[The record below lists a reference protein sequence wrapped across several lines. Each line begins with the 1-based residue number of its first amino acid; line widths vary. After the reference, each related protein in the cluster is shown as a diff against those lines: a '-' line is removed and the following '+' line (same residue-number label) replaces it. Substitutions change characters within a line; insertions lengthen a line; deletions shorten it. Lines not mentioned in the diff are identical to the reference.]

1 MNLLKSDYN
10 LDTMQLIDL
19 LILVMVTSSFC
30 GFIYE
35 LLFYRIDLGYFV
47 KRGSS
52 YGPWIPIYA
61 FGVLAYA
68 LLVYRFK
75 DKPLLVF
82 LLCVI
87 VSGLLEYAT
96 GWFLYNICDTR
107 LWDYNTEIWNF
118 GNIGGYVCFR
128 SVLVF
133 GLAGL
138 MLIYVVIPMLVK
150 IMNRF
155 GYTNEYSYE
164 YATEHP
170 AYLEENNMNTEEI
183 NCWGD
188 SITEGYGSDGLT
200 YPDVLEELTGIPV
213 RNLGVGG
220 EDSRDILRRS
230 IAYGSQEEDILVI
243 QMGDNGGWRNLG
255 QLIRQYRELISEA
268 GTDRYIIISSTDDPN
283 DFEQIWGY
291 TTEPVGLENTWYEE
305 EFEEEF
311 GEHLFNGRKYLIEYG
326 LQINGIRRTET
337 DYMRAKSGCISLQ
350 LRNPWIDNTHLNE
363 AGYTALAHGVYEKG
377 KELGYW

>member
-1 MNLLKSDYN
+1 MRKG
-10 LDTMQLIDL
+10 LIVL
-19 LILVMVTSSFC
+19 TLAAATLVLSSC
-30 GFIYE
+30 GAGSAAGGEKPPNQEYE
-35 LLFYRIDLGYFV
+35 SEEAGYD
-47 KRGSS
+47 SS
-52 YGPWIPIYA
+52 
-61 FGVLAYA
+61 
-68 LLVYRFK
+68 
-75 DKPLLVF
+75 
-82 LLCVI
+82 
-87 VSGLLEYAT
+87 S
-96 GWFLYNICDTR
+96 
-107 LWDYNTEIWNF
+107 EI
-118 GNIGGYVCFR
+118 
-128 SVLVF
+128 
-133 GLAGL
+133 
-138 MLIYVVIPMLVK
+138 
-150 IMNRF
+150 

-291 TTEPVGLENTWYEE
+291 TTKPVGMEDTRYEAAFRE
-305 EFEEEF
+305 AF
-311 GEHLFNGRKYLIEYG
+311 GEHLLIGRKYLVENG
-326 LQINGIRRTET
+326 LAINGLEETEEDRR
-337 DYMRAKSGCISLQ
+337 RAERGNISLQ
-350 LRNPWIDNTHLNE
+350 LRNPEIDNTHLNE
-363 AGYTALAHGVYEKG
+363 YGCIALAHGVYELG
-377 KELGYW
+377 IELGYWK